1 MKQFK
6 KNIYCT
12 IYEYIN
18 PCPDCVDHDVII
30 GDQTWTGCNANIS
43 TYRDGTIIPQVTDP
57 TAWAALTTGAWCY
70 YNNDPANGSTYGK
83 IYNWYALM
91 GIYDA
96 ASLSDPLLRKE
107 FAPVGYKV
115 PDFTDWNTLI
125 TFLGGSTIAGG
136 KLKETGLCHWITPN
150 SSATNISGFT
160 GLPGGARSGVTGQFN
175 LLFNEGL
182 WLGSSLDIN
191 SDSLF
196 IRTVYNSATANI
208 NYGPKRNGYS
218 VRFIK
223 DEVTCPDVTIGTQTW
238 TSCNL
243 NVDTYRNGDP
253 IPQVTDATTW
263 ENLTTGA
270 WCYYNNS
277 SANGT
282 VYGKLYNKY
291 AVDDPRGLAPLGYHI
306 PTDTEW
312 NTLITYLGGTS
323 VAGGKMKETGTLHWQ
338 SPNTGATNISGF
350 TALGSGFR
358 GAAGGF
364 GLINQSVT
372 FRNTVNANSLV
383 YTTQTVVSAVN
394 TSSYGYSV
402 RLIKD

>member
-1 MKQFK
+1 MWNFK
-6 KNIYCT
+6 KSIYQSRRED
-12 IYEYIN
+12 I
-18 PCPDCVDHDVII
+18 
-30 GDQTWTGCNANIS
+30 
-43 TYRDGTIIPQVTDP
+43 
-57 TAWAALTTGAWCY
+57 
-70 YNNDPANGSTYGK
+70 
-83 IYNWYALM
+83 
-91 GIYDA
+91 
-96 ASLSDPLLRKE
+96 
-107 FAPVGYKV
+107 V
-115 PDFTDWNTLI
+115 P
-125 TFLGGSTIAGG
+125 
-136 KLKETGLCHWITPN
+136 
-150 SSATNISGFT
+150 SSCI
-160 GLPGGARSGVTGQFN
+160 
-175 LLFNEGL
+175 
-182 WLGSSLDIN
+182 
-191 SDSLF
+191 
-196 IRTVYNSATANI
+196 
-208 NYGPKRNGYS
+208 
-218 VRFIK
+218 
-223 DEVTCPDVTIGTQTW
+223 DVTIGTQIW

-263 ENLTTGA
+263 ANLTTGA

-323 VAGGKMKETGTLHWQ
+323 VAGGKMKEAGTLHWQ

-350 TALGSGFR
+350 TGLGSGFR